1 MNWCSMMY
9 RIKQSLQSSTGQ
21 QGEGQPSF
29 WFWSLSTVKCP
40 LVAEFYA
47 IVAPLPTQMR
57 RLTLA
62 HLDWTFSPAP
72 FQTPLL
78 LDPDETRNALQMELS
93 NYATWNAV
101 NACINWGFELRYI
114 SMRAYK
120 NDMMTCLVSPVETAF
135 SIPLNWI
142 FQTFSGS
149 TTVKHSP
156 SKPLKL
162 LEEFLSNSAMSIKF
176 S

>member
-1 MNWCSMMY
+1 MMY
-9 RIKQSLQSSTGQ
+9 RKAISAKFHGGAGGGAAVLLILK
-21 QGEGQPSF
+21 F
-29 WFWSLSTVKCP
+29 IL

-93 NYATWNAV
+93 NYAT
-101 NACINWGFELRYI
+101 
-114 SMRAYK
+114 
-120 NDMMTCLVSPVETAF
+120 
-135 SIPLNWI
+135 
-142 FQTFSGS
+142 
-149 TTVKHSP
+149 
-156 SKPLKL
+156 
-162 LEEFLSNSAMSIKF
+162 
-176 S
+176 